1 MDRGLS
7 TMDFKKTFTPQQA
20 LLKAASYCA
29 YQERCYSEVE
39 EKLAEWGVYGT
50 DAGEIMIKL
59 SEQNYLNEERFAK
72 AFAGGKFRTKQWGRN
87 KIIRE
92 LKMRKVSEYNIR
104 VGLKEIDDE
113 TYQQT
118 LLELITEKMDEVKAP
133 SVQAKKFKTATFA
146 ISKGYESDLVWNLI
160 NKLS

>member
-1 MDRGLS
+1 MDRGLP
-7 TMDFKKTFTPQQA
+7 TMDFKKTLTPQQA
-20 LLKAASYCA
+20 MLKAASYCA

-39 EKLAEWGVYGT
+39 EKLAEWGIHGT

-72 AFAGGKFRTKQWGRN
+72 AFAGGKFRTKQWGRT
-87 KIIRE
+87 KIVRE

-113 TYQQT
+113 DYHQT
-118 LLELITEKMDEVKAP
+118 LLKLVTEKMDEVKAP
-133 SVQAKKFKTATFA
+133 SIQAKKFKTAHFVIA
-146 ISKGYESDLVWNLI
+146 KGYEPDLVWNLI
-160 NKLS
+160 NNKP